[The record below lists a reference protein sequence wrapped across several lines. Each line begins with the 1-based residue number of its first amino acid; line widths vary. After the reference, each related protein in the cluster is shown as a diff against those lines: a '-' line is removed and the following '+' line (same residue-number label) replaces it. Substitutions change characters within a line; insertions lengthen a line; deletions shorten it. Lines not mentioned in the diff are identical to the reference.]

1 MIIIGMEKKF
11 LNEDGSLNVERINKL
26 PLEEYMDVI
35 GDFTEAQSKEYI
47 SKITINESNEPIQ
60 MVHVDYGL
68 DDERSGIDI
77 EQYLKQRM
85 QNNF

>member
-1 MIIIGMEKKF
+1 MQ
-11 LNEDGSLNVERINKL
+11 LASLCIPTTIADLVCAL
-26 PLEEYMDVI
+26 VDVI

-47 SKITINESNEPIQ
+47 SKIPINESNEPIH

-77 EQYLKQRM
+77 EQYLKHMM
-85 QNNF
+85 QNNS